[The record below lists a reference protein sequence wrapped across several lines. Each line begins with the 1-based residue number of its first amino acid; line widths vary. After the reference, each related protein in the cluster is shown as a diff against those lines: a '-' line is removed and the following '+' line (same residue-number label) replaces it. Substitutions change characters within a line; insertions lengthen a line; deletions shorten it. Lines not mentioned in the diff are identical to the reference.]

1 MVISYN
7 KFQNAEIAYQKIS
20 EIITEDYI
28 ANFKLNATVDY
39 DDKAFQ
45 IKGSGKGFD
54 LTLSFLEEGCEV
66 NLNLSLLL
74 RPLKS
79 KMLSFISEMILDAVS
94 SSKFVLNSLI

>member
-28 ANFKLNATVDY
+28 ANFKLNTTVEY
-39 DDKAFQ
+39 DDKTFQ

-54 LTLSFLEEGCEV
+54 LTLKFLEEGCEV
-66 NLNLSLLL
+66 HLNLSLLL

-79 KMLSFISEMILDAVS
+79 KVLSKIEKELSENL
-94 SSKFVLNSLI
+94 